1 MMVVRI
7 LPMAYCMGD
16 QIRPCMD
23 LRPGSSMAS
32 ACHSKAST
40 RKMARWRRN
49 MRKILG
55 QSLPAEQGV
64 KPSSTQKNPLWHY

>member
-23 LRPGSSMAS
+23 LRRQQHGE
-32 ACHSKAST
+32 
-40 RKMARWRRN
+40 R
-49 MRKILG
+49 
-55 QSLPAEQGV
+55 LP
-64 KPSSTQKNPLWHY
+64 